1 MTGPDSAIRTDEKD
15 PNYSSVTMMQINK
28 DTKYLPQLNKYTK

>member
-1 MTGPDSAIRTDEKD
+1 MTSPDSTIRTDEQD

-28 DTKYLPQLNKYTK
+28 DKVFTSAE